1 MLSLSLIENVLE
13 KYSCENPNILDNYE
27 VKASL
32 QDIEES
38 NVNDEVSHLV
48 VLDLIITLPFT

>member
-1 MLSLSLIENVLE
+1 MFSLSLVQNVLE
-13 KYSCENPNILDNYE
+13 KYSCENPNIPDNYD

-32 QDIEES
+32 QDIEEF